1 MSKTEVTME
10 HLDQSME
17 LARRLGEVL
26 NGHPLYI
33 GLSALTMIEA
43 HLLVTNEH
51 VAPAERAAALADEQL
66 RQAITYFRMLES
78 ERVRH

>member
-1 MSKTEVTME
+1 MPRTEVTME
-10 HLDQSME
+10 HLDQFMD
-17 LARRLGEVL
+17 LARQIGDVL

-66 RQAITYFRMLES
+66 RQAIKYFRVLES
-78 ERVRH
+78 ERIRH

>member
-43 HLLVTNEH
+43 HLLVTNEQ

-66 RQAITYFRMLES
+66 RQAIKYFRVLES